1 MIETEFVDP
10 VTYLQN
16 ERDRHSNLWDKYYK
30 LLREHNSTKEKLTS
44 AIIDWSNDLLYTR
57 DQYID
62 AISSG
67 RFNNRKI
74 NPELAKK
81 FAHDF
86 AERADAVRGCTVI
99 IEEVFKNESNTTSR

>member
-1 MIETEFVDP
+1 MK
-10 VTYLQN
+10 
-16 ERDRHSNLWDKYYK
+16 DKLIGA
-30 LLREHNSTKEKLTS
+30 LL
-44 AIIDWSNDLLYTR
+44 DWSNDLLYTR

-67 RFNNRKI
+67 TFNDRKI

-86 AERADAVRGCTVI
+86 GERADAVRGCTVI
-99 IEEVFKNESNTTSR
+99 IEEVFKDEIRLS